1 MWREFREKKNPFTGN
16 GKILTKSEWTKLFY
30 HCQKFRNSPCLA
42 SGSRP
47 SLVHTFESYMTQK
60 IREWEV
66 QNFITTNTLTRYATT
81 YPSSRNKV
89 DCGTPSNLNCNNTR
103 KLEAQENEIIVSD
116 SRNLCGSWFSS
127 SLTNTYLILY
137 KPCVTNNAP
146 PPSISIWYWI

>member
-1 MWREFREKKNPFTGN
+1 MLSYNILNLISLTLLMWREFREKKNPFTGN
-16 GKILTKSEWTKLFY
+16 GKILTKSEWTKLLY

-60 IREWEV
+60 IRKWEV

-103 KLEAQENEIIVSD
+103 KLEVQGWMHVKSVKKYT
-116 SRNLCGSWFSS
+116 STR
-127 SLTNTYLILY
+127 
-137 KPCVTNNAP
+137 
-146 PPSISIWYWI
+146 